1 MFQDGSFTTI
11 SSASR
16 FCSSPKRQSRIA
28 PRSHPRESWGAITP
42 PKGGYLP
49 PKRITQ
55 TQSTRTRKGAQTAF
69 REMQKMPQLDTGLQT
84 VPFQRFQVLFN
95 SLFKVL
101 FIFPSRYLFAI
112 GLSPVFSFR
121 RNLPPALS
129 CSPKQ
134 LDSLKAC
141 RAHANTQRRTGL
153 SPSIAPFS
161 KGLAPGP
168 RAGNCFYR
176 LQFGAHETRRFS
188 V

>member
-1 MFQDGSFTTI
+1 MKSILNTPRD
-11 SSASR
+11 
-16 FCSSPKRQSRIA
+16 A
-28 PRSHPRESWGAITP
+28 PNRPGKP
-42 PKGGYLP
+42 P
-49 PKRITQ
+49 PKRHLPHRMLKLTNQ
-55 TQSTRTRKGAQTAF
+55 HAQCRTRKHERQGAQ
-69 REMQKMPQLDTGLQT
+69 RYHWPQS
-84 VPFQRFQVLFN
+84 VPSQQFQVLFN